1 MPSNIQGAHALKVGV
16 FYDGSYF
23 THVSNYY
30 NYVHAHRR
38 RIHLGGLH
46 DFVKH
51 MVAEREGTRPN
62 LCHIIDAH
70 FFRGRFTAREA
81 NEKPDQLYRDR
92 VFDDVL
98 MYNNV
103 QTHYLPLKDMQGR
116 KKEKGIDV
124 LMALETYELCM
135 LKRYDVVVLVASDG
149 DHVPLVRKLHALG
162 CKTMLLGWDFEF
174 TDADTGEHQYTRT
187 STDLWNEVT
196 YPLQMHD
203 VIDEGLK
210 DNDELIRDFFVVR
223 ENLSREL
230 DEHPMALPD
239 FDPEVRHQSTVMSV
253 MNGYGFIRFPDNN
266 LFFLRDDLEDADFG
280 DLRIG
285 DAVEF
290 SVAMN
295 NRGQRVARHIR
306 LIKELDPAN

>member
-1 MPSNIQGAHALKVGV
+1 MPKISTSNQALKVGV
-16 FYDGSYF
+16 FYDGSYY

-30 NYVHAHRR
+30 NYVHSHKR
-38 RIHLGGLH
+38 RIHIGGLH
-46 DFVKH
+46 DYVKH
-51 MVAEREGTRPN
+51 MVAEREGTKPN

-70 FFRGRFTAREA
+70 FFRGRFNAREA
-81 NEKPDQLYRDR
+81 NEKPNQLYHDR

-103 QTHYLPLKDMQGR
+103 QTHYLPLKDMMGR

-174 TDADTGEHQYTRT
+174 TDAETGELQYTRT

-196 YPLQMHD
+196 YPLPMHD
-203 VIDEGLK
+203 LVDEGLK
-210 DNDELIRDFFVVR
+210 DDDELIRDFFVMRDDRPR
-223 ENLSREL
+223 EQEEL
-230 DEHPMALPD
+230 PAD
-239 FDPEVRHQSTVMSV
+239 FDADSRHTSTVMSL

-266 LFFLRDDLEDADFG
+266 LFFLREDLLDAEFA
-280 DLRIG
+280 DLRVG
-285 DAVEF
+285 DALEF
-290 SVAMN
+290 NVTMN
-295 NRGQRVARHIR
+295 SRGQRVAKQ
-306 LIKELDPAN
+306 IKRVHEMDHSLS

>member
-1 MPSNIQGAHALKVGV
+1 MNESMRGSHSLKVGV

-38 RIHLGGLH
+38 RLHIGGLH

-51 MVAEREGTRPN
+51 MVAEKEHTHPN

-81 NEKPDQLYRDR
+81 NEKPNQLYYDR

-103 QTHYLPLKDMQGR
+103 QTHYLPVKDLLGR
-116 KKEKGIDV
+116 KREKGIDV

-135 LKRYDVVVLVASDG
+135 LKRYDIIALVASDG

-174 TDADTGEHQYTRT
+174 SDQDSGEVQTTKT
-187 STDLWNEVT
+187 STDLWNEVS
-196 YPLQMHD
+196 YPLQMH
-203 VIDEGLK
+203 
-210 DNDELIRDFFVVR
+210 ELIDDGLRENDPVVR
-223 ENLSREL
+223 EMFVIRETPL
-230 DEHPMALPD
+230 LRDLEEHEPSTNGAT
-239 FDPEVRHQSTVMSV
+239 FDPEDRRRSEVMSLH
-253 MNGYGFIRFPDNN
+253 NGYGFIRFPDNN
-266 LFFLRDDLEDADFG
+266 LFFIHDDLEDYEFSE
-280 DLRIG
+280 LRIG
-285 DAVEF
+285 DPVEF
-290 SVAMN
+290 SVAVN
-295 NRGQRVARHIR
+295 NRGQRVAKQVRR
-306 LIKELDPAN
+306 LMEEN

>member
-1 MPSNIQGAHALKVGV
+1 MPSAITGTHALKIGV

-30 NYVHAHRR
+30 NYQHPHRR
-38 RIHLGGLH
+38 RIHIGGLH

-51 MVAEREGTRPN
+51 MVAEREGTKPN

-70 FFRGRFTAREA
+70 FFRGRFSAREA
-81 NEKPDQLYRDR
+81 NEKANQLYHDR

-103 QTHYLPLKDMQGR
+103 QTHYLPLKDTEGR

-135 LKRYDVVVLVASDG
+135 LKRYDVVALVASDG
-149 DHVPLVRKLHALG
+149 DHVPTVRKLHALG

-174 TDADTGEHQYTRT
+174 TDSETGVHMTTRT
-187 STDLWNEVT
+187 SMDLWNEVS

-203 VIDEGLK
+203 IVDEGLK
-210 DNDELIRDFFVVR
+210 EDDQVVR
-223 ENLSREL
+223 ELFVLRESTPREP
-230 DEHPMALPD
+230 DEQYTTVVD
-239 FDPEVRHQSTVMSV
+239 EDPEARHKSSVMSM

-266 LFFLRDDLEDADFG
+266 LFFLRDDLEDVDFAD
-280 DLRIG
+280 LHIG
-285 DAVEF
+285 DPVEF
-290 SVAMN
+290 SLAVN
-295 NRGQRVARHIR
+295 SRGQRVARAVRRIVA
-306 LIKELDPAN
+306 EEV